1 MLISVANSR
10 EGRAQLSRRIH
21 PFIDWLS
28 PHIEMGG
35 EGGGGKGGGERE
47 REKELTSHLRVCG
60 VETGWPFDFIRFLEF
75 RFDYGLEIRKLESGF
90 LHQGP
95 TGTTNSTKK
104 RKKERKKE
112 GKKERKREK
121 SHPMNSHA
129 NELGT

>member
-1 MLISVANSR
+1 MGYPVEFILSLIGYLHTLKWAEKEEVKR
-10 EGRAQLSRRIH
+10 
-21 PFIDWLS
+21 
-28 PHIEMGG
+28 
-35 EGGGGKGGGERE
+35 GGGERE

-121 SHPMNSHA
+121 SHPMNSH
-129 NELGT
+129 